1 MRKCTKCELSEPFV
15 EFHVGASKC
24 KSCKKQ
30 YEKEYAK
37 RNKDKIFLAKQQY
50 RETHAEQLSLSKKK
64 WRSENKEQVAAVLAD
79 WYSKNTD
86 KKKQYEEEYVR
97 RNKQKVLAYR
107 SEYKR
112 NRQQSDPLF
121 ALMIRIR
128 RLIGVSLKRRTFS
141 KKSRTHS
148 YLGCSFQELEI
159 HLQKTFIEN
168 YGRLPLDHENLHID
182 HVVPCASVSSEEE
195 LIRLQHFSNL
205 QWLLAED
212 NFRKGD
218 SLEWTID

>member
-1 MRKCTKCELSEPFV
+1 MKKCAKCGLSEPIV
-15 EFHVGASKC
+15 EFYAGASKC

-37 RNKDKIFLAKQQY
+37 QNKDKVFLAKQQY

-141 KKSRTHS
+141 KKAEPILIWGVLFKNCRFI
-148 YLGCSFQELEI
+148 YRKLFLGTMDDCHWI
-159 HLQKTFIEN
+159 AKNCT
-168 YGRLPLDHENLHID
+168 
-182 HVVPCASVSSEEE
+182 
-195 LIRLQHFSNL
+195 
-205 QWLLAED
+205 
-212 NFRKGD
+212 
-218 SLEWTID
+218 